1 VEADPTGATMGID
14 WNERL
19 RRQAEN
25 ERLLKAIKTGD
36 YGTALM
42 ALFVEVRRVEIC
54 KHGNITDYQPCPQCE
69 SYLDEMLSASEL
81 EDE

>member
-1 VEADPTGATMGID
+1 MGTD
-14 WNERL
+14 WSERWK
-19 RRQAEN
+19 RQAED

-36 YGTALM
+36 YRTALM

-54 KHGNITDYQPCPQCE
+54 KHGNITTYQPCPQCADE
-69 SYLDEMLSASEL
+69 LDELTLEPDA